1 MNLLENIN
9 KQLYWAAI
17 IAIALL
23 LVSVWMNVWQ
33 ILTPKDFV
41 NANCNSFG
49 SYADI
54 LVSFHNGNRG
64 LDGNG
69 DGIPCNNRK

>member
-1 MNLLENIN
+1 MDLAAQIN
-9 KQLYWAAI
+9 QMLYRTAL
-17 IAIALL
+17 IAIAISV
-23 LVSVWMNVWQ
+23 VSIWFNVWLV
-33 ILTPKDFV
+33 LTPKDF
-41 NANCNSFG
+41 ARTNCNSFG

-54 LVSFHNGNRG
+54 LDSFHKGNRG